1 MITLILVS
9 LTDTKGET
17 IFKLVRS
24 FLNYAMFIGA
34 VCVSLSFLGVD
45 TTTLLASIGLL
56 SLAISLGAK
65 DIVADILAGLSIVF
79 ERNYYVGDIV
89 RIGDFKGKVKEIGV
103 RSTKVTGGSNEVKI
117 ISNHEIGSVIN
128 YSKQTSVCSVKLNLP
143 VTVSIEEIRKLF
155 DEELP
160 KVKEMNPYIVK
171 GPNFDGIQELVD
183 DRMIISISAEGP
195 EEQIG
200 SIQLDLNRVLQ
211 SMVNRG
217 LLEHPKTNVTI
228 NMGRGSVSL
237 GEDSITFKHHGGAD
251 K

>member
-79 ERNYYVGDIV
+79 ERHYYVGDIV

-117 ISNHEIGSVIN
+117 ISNHEIGS
-128 YSKQTSVCSVKLNLP
+128 
-143 VTVSIEEIRKLF
+143 
-155 DEELP
+155 
-160 KVKEMNPYIVK
+160 
-171 GPNFDGIQELVD
+171 
-183 DRMIISISAEGP
+183 
-195 EEQIG
+195 
-200 SIQLDLNRVLQ
+200 IQLDLNRVLQ

-228 NMGRGSVSL
+228 TMGRGSVSL
-237 GEDSITFKHHGGAD
+237 GEDSNTFKHQL
-251 K
+251 